1 MQRVM
6 IVGGPGSGKST
17 LALMMGAVIKLPVYH
32 MDHIHWKPHWVE
44 RTVAEKEPLVAA
56 IHASDTWIF
65 EGGYSRTYPERLA
78 RADTF
83 IWLDMGI
90 TLCMWRIMRRNLLD
104 LGRTRPDMT
113 ENCPEHLGR
122 ESFKF
127 WRWTWDTRHDQ
138 RRKHLK
144 IVNSPPAHLAVYHL
158 TSMREIRHYMRGLER
173 ECTQ

>member
-17 LALMMGAVIKLPVYH
+17 LARMIGEKTSLPVYH

-44 RTVAEKEPLVAA
+44 RTAVEKEPLVAA
-56 IHASDTWIF
+56 IHARDTWIF
-65 EGGYSRTYPERLA
+65 EGGHSRTYSERLA

-83 IWLDMGI
+83 IWLDIGI
-90 TLCMWRIMRRNLLD
+90 ALRLWRIIRRNIVD

-113 ENCPEHLGR
+113 ENCPERLGG

-127 WRWTWDTRHDQ
+127 WRWTWDTRHYQ
-138 RRKHLK
+138 RVKHLK
-144 IVNSPPAHLAVYHL
+144 IVNNPPVHL
-158 TSMREIRHYMRGLER
+158 TVHHQTSLRAVRAYLCSLKRER
-173 ECTQ
+173 T